1 MAKDDVI
8 IYTGYMKKQPEKLS
22 PYIQSIDP
30 VKTTCETHVTLKRT
44 FENSNV
50 RPKRSDVR
58 PKRSDVRLK
67 RSNVRFNFVT
77 FRLPY
82 GRAKSCST

>member
-8 IYTGYMKKQPEKLS
+8 IYTGYMKKQSEKLS
-22 PYIQSIDP
+22 PYKYIQSIDP
-30 VKTTCETHVTLKRT
+30 VKITCETHVTLKRT

-58 PKRSDVRLK
+58 
-67 RSNVRFNFVT
+67 FNFVT
-77 FRLPY
+77 FRDVRSVQTY
-82 GRAKSCST
+82 V

>member
-1 MAKDDVI
+1 M
-8 IYTGYMKKQPEKLS
+8 
-22 PYIQSIDP
+22 
-30 VKTTCETHVTLKRT
+30 TLKRT
-44 FENSNV
+44 FENSN
-50 RPKRSDVR
+50 VR

-82 GRAKSCST
+82 GRGLVSQIIEPVTFARCAFIIALRNIALDGYLDTRRNI

>member
-50 RPKRSDVR
+50 RPKRSDVYTSEAFR
-58 PKRSDVRLK
+58 RTSETFKR
-67 RSNVRFNFVT
+67 T
-77 FRLPY
+77 F
-82 GRAKSCST
+82 